1 MAVTRADMAFLGP
14 VGERDGEI
22 LSDGALGFVR
32 MLHVRFDERRREL
45 LALRERRDPAE
56 AFAFSPETAAI
67 REDSSWRVAGAGP
80 GLEDRRVEIT
90 GPVDRKMTI
99 NALNSGARCWL
110 ADFEDATSPT
120 WRNVVEGQINLH
132 DAVSR
137 VISHE
142 ENGKRYE
149 LREEPGNGPGL
160 ATIIVRPRGL
170 HLEERHVLICGR
182 PVAGALFD
190 FALYM
195 HHNARRLVA
204 QGTGP
209 YFYLPKLESHLEARW
224 WDEVFTLAERWYGL
238 PHGTIRATV
247 LIETLP
253 AAFRMEEIL
262 YELRDHMAGLN
273 AGRWDYIFSAIKNV
287 GVDPRNVFPDR
298 VDVTMTVPFM
308 RAYTELLVS
317 TCHRRG
323 AHAIGGMAAVIP
335 SKDPEANVAALAKV
349 KADKDREAGDG
360 FDGSWVAHP
369 GLVQTCVDAFTAV
382 FGEKP
387 NQLDRLRDD
396 VLVSA
401 DELLDI
407 ASTPGRVTSEGV
419 RANVSVLIRYVNAW
433 LDGLGAVGL
442 DGLMEDAATA
452 EISRCQLWQWSQ
464 HGTRTAEGQLV
475 TPFFI
480 AQVLEAELAKE
491 AKAQDLPAARVDTLR
506 ELVRHGCL
514 GRELPEFLTIEAYE
528 KHLVKIAVAA

>member
-1 MAVTRADMAFLGP
+1 MAVTRNDMELLGP
-14 VGERDGEI
+14 EGPRDAEM
-22 LSDGALGFVR
+22 LTDGALGFLR
-32 MLHVRFDERRREL
+32 LLHCRFDEPRREL
-45 LALRERRDPAE
+45 LRARAERDPVE

-67 REDSSWRVAGAGP
+67 REDRTWRVAGAGP

-110 ADFEDATSPT
+110 ADFEDATAPT
-120 WRNVVEGQINLH
+120 WRNVIEGQINLH
-132 DAVSR
+132 DAISR

-142 ENGKRYE
+142 ENGKQYRLKE
-149 LREEPGNGPGL
+149 DQRL

-170 HLEERHVLICGR
+170 HLAERHVLIQGR

-190 FALYM
+190 FAVYM
-195 HHNARRLVA
+195 HHNARRLIA
-204 QGTGP
+204 QGAGP

-247 LIETLP
+247 LIETFP

-287 GVDPRNVFPDR
+287 GGDPANVFPDR
-298 VDVTMTVPFM
+298 VAVTMTVPFM

-317 TCHRRG
+317 TCHQRG

-335 SKDPEANVAALAKV
+335 AKDPAANEAALAKV
-349 KADKDREAGDG
+349 KADKEREAGDG

-369 GLVQTCVDAFTAV
+369 GLVQTCVDAFTAA
-382 FGEKP
+382 FGDAP
-387 NQLDRLRDD
+387 NQLDKLREDVAVTAEQLRD
-396 VLVSA
+396 
-401 DELLDI
+401 I
-407 ASTPGRVTSEGV
+407 AATPGEVTTEGV

-452 EISRCQLWQWSQ
+452 EISRCQLWQWSK
-464 HGTRTAEGQLV
+464 HGVRTSDGTAV
-475 TPFFI
+475 TPFHI
-480 AQVLEAELAKE
+480 AKVLENELSKE
-491 AKAQDLPAARVDTLR
+491 AAASGLSEERVDALR
-506 ELVRHGCL
+506 ELVRFGCL
-514 GRELPEFLTIEAYE
+514 GDELPEFLTNRAYDD
-528 KHLVKIAVAA
+528 HLVTLPVPA